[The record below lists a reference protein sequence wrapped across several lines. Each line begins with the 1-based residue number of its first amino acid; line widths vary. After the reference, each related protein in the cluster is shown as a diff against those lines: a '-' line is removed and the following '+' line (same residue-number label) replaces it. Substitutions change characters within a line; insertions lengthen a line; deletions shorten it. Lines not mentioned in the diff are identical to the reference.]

1 MAGARAN
8 IRAEISADTT
18 KFQGAMRRAQTVAQA
33 TGSKI
38 GQSLKNAGAS
48 LGGLGKQALRSGA
61 ALGAMAAAI
70 GGAVMAKGLKMA
82 ADLGGRLSDIAA
94 RTGIAAGQ
102 LLLLERAF
110 VDNGIAVEK
119 IGPIINKMQKA
130 IVDATEKG
138 GAMADTFADLGLNL
152 DDLRAMSPEDQ
163 FAAIQKAISGISD
176 PAKRAAMA
184 MQLFGKSGGA
194 LLTLFADTG
203 AFKNAGKFVGS
214 QAEIMNRSAGVFD
227 AISDK
232 LGRIPDKLQ
241 GFFVGFLEPIS
252 GALDGILTKFESFDF
267 AASGLKLG
275 ESFMRAI
282 EMVRGALDS
291 LTVTEMF
298 ELAGLLLKVKL
309 MEAGN
314 EIFKTVSAVVALFK
328 SGEIGSA
335 MESAALL
342 FQSVLFTTF
351 STLAKMLEEA
361 FGPDST
367 IGKRLGGAAFSMGV
381 QGNIAAKER
390 EALNAKQENGP
401 SLIDRFKEERSKI
414 GDAFQ
419 IPDSDIG
426 KIEDSF
432 QKIRIAADK
441 HTSERMKK
449 AAETAADFAGGVKSI
464 DPIFDSLGQK
474 AKEEAGKVGKA
485 FTKGFSK
492 GSETFDS
499 ESVKDAAADAM
510 SPMVDTMA
518 NAISDAPARR
528 QITNAVKD
536 LLKPAG
542 DAAEKAGRD
551 SRRKNDPYYQEQG
564 DEKSVK
570 VESPIGSA
578 DFRGLDELKRMN
590 EGGPRS
596 FGSKGAALGGDNV
609 FARDRARLGL
619 ASGLSTGGLGEKR
632 KVGTLREEQKQRRDI
647 YAAQQVDLLE
657 RIERQQAE
665 ALTVN

>member
-1 MAGARAN
+1 LQKRRFVGLLGMAGARAN

-48 LGGLGKQALRSGA
+48 LGGLAKQALKSGA
-61 ALGAMAAAI
+61 ALGAMAAAV
-70 GGAVMAKGLKMA
+70 GGAIMAKGLKMA

-110 VDNGIAVEK
+110 ADNGIAVEK

-130 IVDATEKG
+130 IVDATTKG

-163 FAAIQKAISGISD
+163 FTAIQKAISGISD

-194 LLTLFADTG
+194 LLTLFADKG
-203 AFKNAGKFVGS
+203 AFENAGKFVGS

-232 LGRIPDKLQ
+232 LGRIPDKLK

-252 GALDGILTKFESFDF
+252 GALDGILTKFEAFDF

-291 LTVTEMF
+291 LSVSEMF

-335 MESAALL
+335 MESAGLL
-342 FQSVLFTTF
+342 FQSVLFNTF
-351 STLAKMLEEA
+351 SIVAKMLEEA

-381 QGNIAAKER
+381 SGKIAEKER
-390 EALNAKQENGP
+390 EALNAKKENGP

-432 QKIRIAADK
+432 QKIRIAADE
-441 HTSERMKK
+441 HTADRMKK
-449 AAETAADFAGGVKSI
+449 AAQAAADFAGGVGSPNPPMPSMKPLPNS
-464 DPIFDSLGQK
+464 
-474 AKEEAGKVGKA
+474 
-485 FTKGFSK
+485 GFSPEMTK
-492 GSETFDS
+492 
-499 ESVKDAAADAM
+499 
-510 SPMVDTMA
+510 
-518 NAISDAPARR
+518 I
-528 QITNAVKD
+528 
-536 LLKPAG
+536 L
-542 DAAEKAGRD
+542 
-551 SRRKNDPYYQEQG
+551 
-564 DEKSVK
+564 
-570 VESPIGSA
+570 
-578 DFRGLDELKRMN
+578 GLN
-590 EGGPRS
+590 
-596 FGSKGAALGGDNV
+596 SKGPIAPHGPIAPSKTPVAPVSVLGGDDV
-609 FARDRARLGL
+609 FSKARANQGV
-619 ASGLSTGGLGEKR
+619 ASEVSTGGLFAKR
-632 KVGTLREEQKQRRDI
+632 KVGASQDTQNKKQEN
-647 YAAQQVDLLE
+647 YAAKQVSLLE
-657 RIERQQAE
+657 DIETNISA
-665 ALTVN
+665 ALTVA